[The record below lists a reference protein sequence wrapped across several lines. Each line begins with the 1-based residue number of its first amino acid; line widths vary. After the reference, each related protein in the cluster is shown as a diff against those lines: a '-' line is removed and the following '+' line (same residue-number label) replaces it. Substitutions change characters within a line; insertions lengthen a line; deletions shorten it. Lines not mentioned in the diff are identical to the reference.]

1 LTKAEGNRQLRH
13 NSLIEQS
20 HSEIISLIQIKTKKF
35 YDDLITNSSF
45 YLKFFQKLI
54 CIDDL
59 TRPDKPVEIRKP
71 LSKLLKMRMKDPES
85 NINKFNIVDYDI
97 KSLGVPRG
105 PAKWEPL
112 KFPENIFNSSEN
124 CKPAIELPS
133 DIHVNITEDVS
144 VSQSTQNNQVL
155 EKGESHL
162 KISQSKNLV
171 ADSTTAVLGET
182 KSAKVEEES
191 VQLQKD
197 KITTNLL
204 STIEQEISEEEVLFE
219 VLPLE
224 TSNSVLPQHQ
234 TVRSRDVI
242 FDRCLQSRVETLQLK
257 SNQRNERF
265 KTEERWKN
273 SWVKTL
279 EDICSFYE

>member
-1 LTKAEGNRQLRH
+1 MWYIA
-13 NSLIEQS
+13 
-20 HSEIISLIQIKTKKF
+20 
-35 YDDLITNSSF
+35 
-45 YLKFFQKLI
+45 
-54 CIDDL
+54 
-59 TRPDKPVEIRKP
+59 
-71 LSKLLKMRMKDPES
+71 
-85 NINKFNIVDYDI
+85 
-97 KSLGVPRG
+97 
-105 PAKWEPL
+105 
-112 KFPENIFNSSEN
+112 
-124 CKPAIELPS
+124 

-171 ADSTTAVLGET
+171 ADSTTAVSGET

-279 EDICSFYE
+279 EDICSFYEWLSKIFLKVKIFQLHFVNLSNFLWSFFVKLSSNLNLFIVTVTLKSWFESKSVK

>member
-1 LTKAEGNRQLRH
+1 MG
-13 NSLIEQS
+13 
-20 HSEIISLIQIKTKKF
+20 
-35 YDDLITNSSF
+35 
-45 YLKFFQKLI
+45 
-54 CIDDL
+54 
-59 TRPDKPVEIRKP
+59 
-71 LSKLLKMRMKDPES
+71 
-85 NINKFNIVDYDI
+85 
-97 KSLGVPRG
+97 
-105 PAKWEPL
+105 
-112 KFPENIFNSSEN
+112 
-124 CKPAIELPS
+124 
-133 DIHVNITEDVS
+133 DVS

-171 ADSTTAVLGET
+171 ADSTTAVSGET

-257 SNQRNERF
+257 SNQRNEGSRL
-265 KTEERWKN
+265 RR
-273 SWVKTL
+273 
-279 EDICSFYE
+279 

>member
-1 LTKAEGNRQLRH
+1 MWYIA
-13 NSLIEQS
+13 
-20 HSEIISLIQIKTKKF
+20 
-35 YDDLITNSSF
+35 
-45 YLKFFQKLI
+45 
-54 CIDDL
+54 
-59 TRPDKPVEIRKP
+59 
-71 LSKLLKMRMKDPES
+71 
-85 NINKFNIVDYDI
+85 
-97 KSLGVPRG
+97 
-105 PAKWEPL
+105 
-112 KFPENIFNSSEN
+112 
-124 CKPAIELPS
+124 

-171 ADSTTAVLGET
+171 ADSTTAVSGET

-279 EDICSFYE
+279 EDICSFYEWLSKIFLKVKIFQLHFVNLSNFLWLFFVKLSSNLNLFIVTVTLKSWFESKSVK